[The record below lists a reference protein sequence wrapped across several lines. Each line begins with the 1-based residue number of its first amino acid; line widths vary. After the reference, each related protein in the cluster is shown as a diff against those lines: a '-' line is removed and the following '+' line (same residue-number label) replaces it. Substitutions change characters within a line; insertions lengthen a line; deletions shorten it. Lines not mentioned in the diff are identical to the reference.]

1 LWNVATGKLIA
12 TLNDP
17 GGSKDIADVTFS
29 PNGDALAAADLYGHN
44 TYLWDIAA
52 RTVTATLTDPD
63 SSGVTAVAFSP
74 DGTTLVTGDNNGP
87 SYLWKVTY
95 RSAPTQ

>member
-1 LWNVATGKLIA
+1 MRFVLTFALLTGA
-12 TLNDP
+12 
-17 GGSKDIADVTFS
+17 AFS
-29 PNGDALAAADLYGHN
+29 
-44 TYLWDIAA
+44 
-52 RTVTATLTDPD
+52 ATLTDPD